1 MIHLIN
7 TFINI
12 KTNSTSFNRATSS
25 NSHLA
30 KTKMFKLAL
39 LIFLIEAISL
49 RPVFSMPATQNVQK
63 LPSLNWS
70 INNKLFNDPKNTGTN
85 YYLKLNAHLGDSI
98 DLVCQK
104 ASSNNTGSEY
114 SIIYKVSSKHEFDN
128 CIVNQNNPETVP
140 ILKCDKPNS
149 PNSVKFTIYFVKF
162 SPVPNALEFEEDKE
176 YYFLSTSSGSK
187 EGLNYMSGGL
197 CSNFNMR
204 FSIKINSIQSASS
217 LVPSTS
223 SSLASKNSGSLLT
236 KLYPL
241 SKNKQDSAILSHDY
255 DYDLLAS
262 KAVGTKS
269 NKLSNSLSGEQQET
283 PQPQVS
289 NLNLIVAPP
298 SAASSSI
305 TVNFK
310 LYLVVLLIIKVFFVC
325 F

>member
-310 LYLVVLLIIKVFFVC
+310 LYLVVLLIIKFFFVC

>member
-1 MIHLIN
+1 MIHLID

-12 KTNSTSFNRATSS
+12 KTNSTSNRAT

-39 LIFLIEAISL
+39 LLFLIEAIAL
-49 RPVFSMPATQNVQK
+49 RPAFSMPTQNVQK

-70 INNKLFNDPKNTGTN
+70 INNMLFNDPKNTGNN

-104 ASSNNTGSEY
+104 ASSNTTGSEY

-128 CIVNQNNPETVP
+128 CIVNQNNPDTVP

-241 SKNKQDSAILSHDY
+241 SKNKQDSALLSHDY

-269 NKLSNSLSGEQQET
+269 NKLSNSLGGEQQQQAQET

-310 LYLVVLLIIKVFFVC
+310 LHLVVLLIIKVFFVC

>member
-305 TVNFK
+305 TVNFQ

>member
-1 MIHLIN
+1 M
-7 TFINI
+7 
-12 KTNSTSFNRATSS
+12 
-25 NSHLA
+25 
-30 KTKMFKLAL
+30 
-39 LIFLIEAISL
+39 
-49 RPVFSMPATQNVQK
+49 
-63 LPSLNWS
+63 
-70 INNKLFNDPKNTGTN
+70 
-85 YYLKLNAHLGDSI
+85 
-98 DLVCQK
+98 
-104 ASSNNTGSEY
+104 
-114 SIIYKVSSKHEFDN
+114 SSKHEFDN
-128 CIVNQNNPETVP
+128 CIVNQNNPDTVP

-241 SKNKQDSAILSHDY
+241 SKNKQDSALLSHDY

-269 NKLSNSLSGEQQET
+269 NKLSNSLGGEQQQQAQET

-310 LYLVVLLIIKVFFVC
+310 LHLVVLLIIKVFFVC